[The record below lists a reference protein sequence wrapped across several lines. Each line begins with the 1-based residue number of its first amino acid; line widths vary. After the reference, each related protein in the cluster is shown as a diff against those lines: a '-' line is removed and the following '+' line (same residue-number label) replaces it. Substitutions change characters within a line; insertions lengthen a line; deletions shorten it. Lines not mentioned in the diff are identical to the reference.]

1 MAPCSLEDYG
11 YDSNCFD
18 ILVGSL
24 NPASCV
30 NGSGIQ
36 YSQSSQLMLHSAICL
51 WVAVLLILLQSV
63 RTAVSIISRLPK
75 SDTITPIQHAI
86 SCFRQHS
93 DFRLCIFVFFA
104 SFLLAIS
111 RIISFVK
118 KVSSNDGMIE
128 PFWYNVSAPSN
139 YGASFRVLDCTSSM
153 LFDVSFLMISR
164 RIVTRD
170 KNKLLFYKEG
180 SKSGRISV
188 LKRFLSLPVFY
199 RFLLFFF
206 LDDLLLQYIRAGLI
220 FEGGETNPP
229 ENQDNIHKLWAALC
243 PLITALAVIYCVG
256 TIISSRARQRAKSLR
271 GGELQLVDRLE
282 KALQKRERQSL
293 YAAIISLL
301 VFSVLLVKRLM
312 FR

>member
-1 MAPCSLEDYG
+1 MSSCKLEDYG
-11 YDSNCFD
+11 YASNCFVLLD
-18 ILVGSL
+18 SP
-24 NPASCV
+24 NPVSCV

-36 YSQSSQLMLHSAICL
+36 FSQSSQSMLQSAIFL

-75 SDTITPIQHAI
+75 SDAVTPIQHAVA
-86 SCFRQHS
+86 CFSKHS

-118 KVSSNDGMIE
+118 NVSSNDGMLE
-128 PFWYNVSAPSN
+128 PFYNDAPSN
-139 YGASFRVLDCTSSM
+139 HGASFRVLDVTSTT

-164 RIVTRD
+164 RILTRD

-180 SKSGRISV
+180 SKAGRISV

-220 FEGGETNPP
+220 FHGAPTNPP
-229 ENQDNIHKLWAALC
+229 QNQDNIHKLWVALC
-243 PLITALAVIYCVG
+243 PLITALAVIYCIS
-256 TIISSRARQRAKSLR
+256 TILSRARQRAKSLR
-271 GGELQLVDRLE
+271 GELQLVDRHE

-293 YAAIISLL
+293 YAAIISLI
-301 VFSVLLVKRLM
+301 VFSVLLVKRVM
-312 FR
+312 VR